1 MEDKV
6 LELTSANCEY
16 ELKVEFS
23 KGNMLIFIRDMNL
36 ILSPKDNYYH
46 IFIIVNHMQLNVP
59 QKI

>member
-1 MEDKV
+1 M